1 MKKLLKFLAIA
12 MCVLLL
18 LSLTACGSFMSASQ
32 VKKAVNEFGTPQAKM
47 TLSFSSSSGTKWK
60 YVITYDLLLEKTP
73 ITVINF
79 INLVEDGFYKDV
91 IFDTYNSTNNYFLA
105 GRYAYRAKGDD
116 EDKKQG
122 YVNAS
127 GITMTGEFKVNNY
140 PEPNGG
146 YEQFSLFSLAM
157 YHDNDSD
164 SVNSANGALIFS
176 TSASSAEAKKSLNYT
191 NYAVFARVSSIDV
204 YKGDEK
210 TPRTYSNGMI
220 NDPTWQNLIS
230 KTSTTSIDMTKT
242 DGTSDSVSVL
252 GTYGSGPNFIFS
264 IEMVDSGKDWSKLPK
279 VN

>member
-1 MKKLLKFLAIA
+1 MKKLLRLLAIA

-47 TLSFSSSSGTKWK
+47 TLSFTSSDGTKWK

-105 GRYAYRAKGDD
+105 GRYAYRTKSDD
-116 EDKKQG
+116 EEKKQG

-157 YHDNDSD
+157 YHDNDAD

-191 NYAVFARVSSIDV
+191 NYAVFARVSSIDI
-204 YKGDEK
+204 YKGASEIP
-210 TPRTYSNGMI
+210 TTYSNGMI
-220 NDPTWQNLIS
+220 NSPTLQNLIS
-230 KTSTTSIDMTKT
+230 RTSTTSIDMTKT

-252 GTYGSGPNFIFS
+252 GTYGSGPNFIFG